1 MEKHYCC
8 IAMRIES
15 YKNHFKEK
23 FQIAK
28 AELSHELHRQLTG
41 TDIIWLQESM
51 EVKDIKQY
59 LLKTGKEPSYDNIE
73 SIYKLLE
80 KMELSWDR
88 FELLASRADYT
99 DEQIHKAL
107 LKVTETVE
115 VTLLAPDRKLLHK
128 MKTLYPR
135 MHCWNSSYIPKK
147 YEVQYAITG
156 SDVVFVVGEQPRS
169 VLVTMHQFCETW
181 HMSLFPIRKMIHL
194 SDEQALEAYQ
204 RRMVANMIRTGMID
218 DMPLEGINKEIA
230 DFTKNLDME
239 TEGKEQSEL

>member
-1 MEKHYCC
+1 MEKHYFC

-41 TDIIWLQESM
+41 IDTIWLQESM

-59 LLKTGKEPSYDNIE
+59 LMKRGKEPSYDNIE
-73 SIYKLLE
+73 SIYKLLK
-80 KMELSWDR
+80 KMELSWDK
-88 FELLASRADYT
+88 FELLSSRADYT
-99 DEQIHKAL
+99 DEQIYKAL
-107 LKVTETVE
+107 LMVTETAE

-181 HMSLFPIRKMIHL
+181 HISLFPVRKMIHL
-194 SDEQALEAYQ
+194 SEEKALEAYQ
-204 RRMVANMIRTGMID
+204 RKMVTNMIRTGMID

-230 DFTKNLDME
+230 DFTKNLAKK
-239 TEGKEQSEL
+239 TEGKESSEQ